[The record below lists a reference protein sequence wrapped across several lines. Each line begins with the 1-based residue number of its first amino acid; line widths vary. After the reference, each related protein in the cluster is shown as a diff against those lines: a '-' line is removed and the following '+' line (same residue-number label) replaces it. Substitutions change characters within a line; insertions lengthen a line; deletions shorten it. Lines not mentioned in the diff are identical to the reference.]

1 VKQQGFLRLEY
12 PFALALSFRLKIR
25 QLLSAASAHS
35 AGCRMKVY
43 ILNHSCF
50 HAGAHLR
57 VGNADPQISQRLL
70 AVSQP
75 RSGKAG
81 QESL

>member
-1 VKQQGFLRLEY
+1 
-12 PFALALSFRLKIR
+12 
-25 QLLSAASAHS
+25 
-35 AGCRMKVY
+35 MKVY